1 MQVSPGEALWNFMD
15 ACDNAASADDVAQ
28 AFLHQMTGLGFN
40 YVALCSHVDPLNP
53 PTAALAVFR
62 YPEVWLKHFSS
73 EGYAE
78 FDPVFVHANR
88 SQTPF
93 SWGDAAFQADLNKKQ
108 KLVLA
113 EGAEAGIVNGFT
125 IPIRGA
131 GALPASCSLI
141 PDSSGV
147 DPLSVKLAHRMAV
160 FAHESARLRS
170 AAPLAAS
177 IRHLTRRER
186 ECLTFV
192 ARGKSDW
199 AISEILG
206 LSERYVHHTIE
217 RAKQKLGV
225 ATRTQ
230 AVIRAAI
237 AGEISLYDALD

>member
-1 MQVSPGEALWNFMD
+1 MHPGEALWNFMETCER
-15 ACDNAASADDVAQ
+15 AGSADDVGA
-28 AFLHQMTGLGFN
+28 AFLCEMGQLGFN

-53 PTAALAVFR
+53 PQAAISIFR
-62 YPEVWLKHFSS
+62 YPDFWLKHFSD
-73 EGYAE
+73 EGYAA

-88 SQTPF
+88 SETPF
-93 SWGDAAFQADLNKKQ
+93 SWADGAFQTRLDKNQ
-108 KLVLA
+108 KRVLA
-113 EGAEAGIVNGFT
+113 EGAEAGVTDGFT

-141 PDSSGV
+141 PDPSGV
-147 DPLSVKLAHRMAV
+147 DPLAVKLAHRMAIY
-160 FAHESARLRS
+160 AHESARLRT

-177 IRHLTRRER
+177 ILRLTKRER

-206 LSERYVHHTIE
+206 LSERYVHHTVE
-217 RAKQKLGV
+217 RAKRKLGV

-237 AGEISLYDALD
+237 AGEISLYEALD